1 MRIARLRFFGIL
13 KYMDRLKKYILWV
26 LCFSLYACIA
36 DDEEIGEGNNLMV
49 GDRIPNFSVV
59 MNDGSKVQD
68 KDLLGKVSLIVFF
81 HTDCTDCQQEL
92 PVLQRFYEAH
102 SQYPLI
108 CISRAESAESVAQ
121 YWKKALLTLP
131 YSAQENREVYHLFAS
146 QGIPR
151 IYVVDMEGFI
161 RVLFTDNPLASYE
174 DLVKAVRGI

>member
-1 MRIARLRFFGIL
+1 
-13 KYMDRLKKYILWV
+13 MDRLKKYILWV
-26 LCFSLYACIA
+26 LYFSLYACIA

-68 KDLLGKVSLIVFF
+68 KDLLGKVFLTVFF